1 MSKSWAVVTGASSGL
16 GVAYA
21 ERLAADGANVVLV
34 ARSADKME
42 KVAGSLR
49 AQHGV
54 DTLVLAVD
62 LTDRAARAEVV
73 ELLKER
79 DVSHLINNAGFG
91 TIDSFHEISEERI
104 LSELELNVVALTELS
119 RAAVPGML
127 SRGRGA
133 IINVSST
140 AAFQAIPEMAVYAA
154 AKAYVLRFTSAL
166 WGELKTTGVRALAV
180 CPGPT
185 ETEFFANAGRASAMR
200 RRRTPEQVV
209 DATFDALGRHRPFV
223 VDGTINKVLAF
234 TNRLVPVDLQVAVAR
249 HVATH

>member
-21 ERLAADGANVVLV
+21 QRLAADGINVVLV
-34 ARSADKME
+34 ARSADRME
-42 KVAGSLR
+42 DLAASLR
-49 AQHGV
+49 MQHGV
-54 DTLVLAVD
+54 EALVLPID
-62 LTDRAARAEVV
+62 LTDRAART
-73 ELLKER
+73 ELVTFLMEH
-79 DVSHLINNAGFG
+79 DVSHLVNNAGFG
-91 TIDSFHEISEERI
+91 TIDSFHEIPEGRI

-127 SRGRGA
+127 ARGRGA

-166 WGELKTTGVRALAV
+166 WGELKPTGVRALAV

-209 DATFDALGRHRPFV
+209 TATFNALARHRPFV
-223 VDGTINKVLAF
+223 VDGTLNKVLAF
-234 TNRLVPVDLQVAVAR
+234 TNRLVPVDLQVAAAR
-249 HVATH
+249 HVATR

>member
-21 ERLAADGANVVLV
+21 ERMAADGANVVLV

>member
-21 ERLAADGANVVLV
+21 ERMAADGANVVLV

-42 KVAGSLR
+42 KVAASLR

>member
-21 ERLAADGANVVLV
+21 ERMAADGANVVLV
-34 ARSADKME
+34 ARRADKME

-62 LTDRAARAEVV
+62 LTDRAARAELV

-133 IINVSST
+133 IINVSSI

-234 TNRLVPVDLQVAVAR
+234 TNRLVPVYLQVAVAR

>member
-21 ERLAADGANVVLV
+21 ERMAADGANVVLV

-91 TIDSFHEISEERI
+91 TINSFHEISEERI

>member
-21 ERLAADGANVVLV
+21 ERMAADGANVVLV

-62 LTDRAARAEVV
+62 LTDRAARAELV

>member
-21 ERLAADGANVVLV
+21 ERMAADGANVVLV
-34 ARSADKME
+34 ARSVDKME
-42 KVAGSLR
+42 KVAASLR

-62 LTDRAARAEVV
+62 LTDRAARAELV

-91 TIDSFHEISEERI
+91 TINSFHEISEERI